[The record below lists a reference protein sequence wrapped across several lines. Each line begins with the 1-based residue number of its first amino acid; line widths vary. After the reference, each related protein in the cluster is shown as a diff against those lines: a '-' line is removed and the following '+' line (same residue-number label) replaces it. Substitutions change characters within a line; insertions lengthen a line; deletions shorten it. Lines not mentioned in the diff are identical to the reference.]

1 MKTFILFVAV
11 AVTGL
16 VFALAPAAHAATI
29 TIKPTNAS
37 ADVGTLDSATE
48 TFTQNV
54 TAFNGTD
61 ASFDLVLTAVAENGV
76 WIDINDE
83 PGIAS
88 DGDGNDNWDQAGEN
102 GDFSVAIANFEA
114 GTSGYTVANVDFG
127 MLVFNV
133 AASGGGADSGTFDL
147 INGVGTAFTW
157 VDNNAGSDFTGM
169 GVLGVGGFDL
179 QGMNG
184 GVRVTSFSLNHA
196 GGSGSAWR
204 PNTLDIEYVFVP
216 EPATMSLL
224 AMGGL
229 GVLLRRRRRRSA

>member
-1 MKTFILFVAV
+1 MKKTMSILAI
-11 AVTGL
+11 AGL
-16 VFALAPAAHAATI
+16 VLALAPAAQAATI
-29 TIKPTNAS
+29 TIAFSNAS

-48 TFTQNV
+48 TFTTSV
-54 TAFNGTD
+54 AAFNGTD
-61 ASFDLVLTAVAENGV
+61 ASFDLVVTAVAENGT
-76 WIDINDE
+76 WIEQNSDL
-83 PGIAS
+83 GITWT
-88 DGDGNDNWDQAGEN
+88 GENNFNWDQDGEN
-102 GDFSVAIANFEA
+102 GDFTVTIANFVA

-127 MLVFNV
+127 MRLLTLD
-133 AASGGGADSGTFDL
+133 AAAADSDSGTFDL
-147 INGVGTAFTW
+147 INGVETAFTW

-169 GVLGVGGFDL
+169 LEPGNFDL